1 LLVGEVAAVAHGSPE
16 PGVEALDGVGNRY
29 EIPGTCSVPAAG
41 TGRQYGATVRD
52 RGVGGTS

>member
-1 LLVGEVAAVAHGSPE
+1 LLVGEVAAVPHRPPE
-16 PGVEALDGVGNRY
+16 PGIQALNRVGNRY